1 MTWAAV
7 GMLLMGSITSLV
19 FVLVD
24 RDSSRGYAPPVDHD
38 DSSSSIQHEPDETH
52 EPKGV
57 DARSESDR
65 LTKEAG

>member
-1 MTWAAV
+1 
-7 GMLLMGSITSLV
+7 MLLMGSITSLV

-24 RDSSRGYAPPVDHD
+24 RESRGYAPPVDHD
-38 DSSSSIQHEPDETH
+38 DNSSSIHHEPDETH
-52 EPKGV
+52 ELKGV